1 MGIVRRRGER
11 LGRGTRRAGCLL
23 TGVGLACV
31 SLAGGPSSTWAGD
44 PPREKLDCRIYETKK
59 FDTTVTV
66 QAAQF
71 FFSLSPS
78 IGFSRETGVAWDK
91 VVHGTIAR
99 YVELCTRYNA
109 GLVSKEEYETRLR
122 EIDGVY
128 REARAL
134 EAKQYDATRNRAKGA
149 SDDLDRALGAK
160 GPGSAPSQSTE
171 PKPVSQAVAEEV
183 QSLAQRVDQLEPAGR
198 PIDPSAPTTPPDPVK
213 PPATT
218 GTVGAAP
225 DSSIRQP

>member
-1 MGIVRRRGER
+1 M
-11 LGRGTRRAGCLL
+11 
-23 TGVGLACV
+23 ACA
-31 SLAGGPSSTWAGD
+31 SLAGWPSITWAGD
-44 PPREKLDCRIYETKK
+44 PPRTKLDCRIYETKK
-59 FDTTVTV
+59 FDTTIAV

-91 VVHGTIAR
+91 VAHGTIAR

-109 GLVSKEEYETRLR
+109 GLVSKEEYEARVR
-122 EIDGVY
+122 DIDGVY
-128 REARAL
+128 REAQAI
-134 EAKQYDATRNRAKGA
+134 EAKHFETTRNRAKGA
-149 SDDLDRALGAK
+149 SDDLERTLGAK
-160 GPGSAPSQSTE
+160 GPGSAPSQGTE
-171 PKPVSQAVAEEV
+171 PRTVSQSVTEEV

-198 PIDPSAPTTPPDPVK
+198 PFDPSAPVTPPDPMK